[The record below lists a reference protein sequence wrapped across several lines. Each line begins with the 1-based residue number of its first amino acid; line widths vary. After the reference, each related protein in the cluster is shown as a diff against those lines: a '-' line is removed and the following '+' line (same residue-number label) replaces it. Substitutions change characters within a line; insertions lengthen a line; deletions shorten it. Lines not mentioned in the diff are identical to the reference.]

1 MPESLQTERL
11 VAINPL
17 ERPDWDL
24 LLADHPGSCFFH
36 GTAWAQVLQQTYG
49 HRPLYLCRFSEGRLR
64 GLLPIMEVSGLLTGQ
79 RGVSLPFSDF
89 CPVLGATEQGRK
101 EMFDL

>member
-11 VAINPL
+11 VVINPL

-24 LLADHPGSCFFH
+24 LLAGHPESCFFH
-36 GTAWAQVLQQTYG
+36 GTAWARVLQQTYG
-49 HRPLYLCRFSEGRLR
+49 HRPFYLCRFSDGQLC
-64 GLLPIMEVSGLLTGQ
+64 GLLPIMEVFSRWTGR

-89 CPVLGATEQGRK
+89 CPVRNTNEQDG
-101 EMFDL
+101 